1 MSRRAKII
9 ATLGPSS
16 EGAECLAALI
26 EAGVDVARLNFSHGT
41 QLEHGSHMGLVRQ
54 AADRAGR
61 PVTILQDLQG
71 PKLRT
76 GPTRDGQTVLL
87 TPGSRVRLSAETTPT
102 TPTAISIT
110 YPALTRDLRPGAR
123 ILLRDGEIQLQVER
137 VDGDVVL
144 AQVTAGGELGPA
156 AGVHFPGVRLS
167 AEALTEKDL
176 ADLAFGLEHGI
187 DAVALSFVRR
197 ADDVRA
203 VRRAMGERGAGEL
216 RPWVIAKI
224 ERAEALDN
232 LAEILAEADGVIVAR
247 GDLDLEVTAERVP
260 SLQKRIIREANAAG
274 RIVITATQMLESMI
288 HSPRPTR
295 AEVSDVA
302 NAVFD
307 GSDALMLSGETAIGD
322 YPIEAVMVMDR
333 IILDA
338 EHNSAFGRP
347 DDAAGED
354 DAEATTRAAW
364 ALASDRNVAAIA
376 VFTRSGRTA
385 QLMAKVRPP
394 VPILAFTPEADTLR
408 RVNLCWGVEPHQVP
422 LANSVEAM
430 ILDVEQV
437 IRATGRARPGQ
448 QIVLVASLPVG
459 AMGPANFTL
468 LHTLRA

>member
-9 ATLGPSS
+9 ATLGPSA
-16 EGAECLAALI
+16 EGAERLAALI
-26 EAGVDVARLNFSHGT
+26 EAGVDVVRLNFSHGT
-41 QLEHGSHMGLVRQ
+41 QLEHGSHMETVRH
-54 AADRAGR
+54 AADHAGR

-76 GPTRDGQTVLL
+76 GPTRDGQTVHM
-87 TPGSRVRLSAETTPT
+87 TPGGRVRLSAETTPT
-102 TPTAISIT
+102 TPTTISIT
-110 YPALTRDLRPGAR
+110 YPALARDLRPGAR
-123 ILLRDGEIQLQVER
+123 ILLRDGEIQLRVDR
-137 VDGDVVL
+137 VDGDDIL
-144 AQVTAGGELGPA
+144 AEVITGGELGPA

-176 ADLAFGLEHGI
+176 DDLAFGLEHGV

-203 VRRAMGERGAGEL
+203 VRRAMGERGAGGL

-232 LAEILAEADGVIVAR
+232 LAEILAEADGVLVAR
-247 GDLDLEVTAERVP
+247 GDLDLEVSTERVP

-288 HSPRPTR
+288 HNPRPTR

-322 YPIEAVMVMDR
+322 YPIEAVKVMDR

-338 EHNSAFGRP
+338 ERNSAFDRP
-347 DDAAGED
+347 DDADGED
-354 DAEATTRAAW
+354 DAEATARAAW
-364 ALASDRNVAAIA
+364 ALASDRNVAAVA

-394 VPILAFTPEADTLR
+394 VPILAFTPEAETLR
-408 RVNLCWGVEPHQVP
+408 RMNLCWGVEPHGVP

-430 ILDVEQV
+430 IVDVEQV

-468 LHTLRA
+468 LHTLRD

>member
-9 ATLGPSS
+9 ATLGPSA
-16 EGAECLAALI
+16 EGVDRLTALI
-26 EAGVDVARLNFSHGT
+26 EAGVDVVRLNFSHGT
-41 QLEHGSHMGLVRQ
+41 QLQHAGYVESVRQ
-54 AADRAGR
+54 AADHAGR
-61 PVTILQDLQG
+61 SVTILQDLQG

-87 TPGSRVRLSAETTPT
+87 TTGSRVRLSAEPAPT
-102 TPTAISIT
+102 TPESISIT
-110 YPALTRDLRPGAR
+110 YPALARDLRPGAR
-123 ILLRDGEIQLQVER
+123 ILLRDGEIQLQVDR
-137 VDGDVVL
+137 VDGDDVL
-144 AQVTAGGELGPA
+144 AEVITGGELGPA

-176 ADLAFGLEHGI
+176 DDLAFGLRRGV
-187 DAVALSFVRR
+187 DAVALSFVRQPG
-197 ADDVRA
+197 DVRA
-203 VRRAMGERGAGEL
+203 IRRAMGDRATGDL

-224 ERAEALDN
+224 ERAEALDH
-232 LAEILAEADGVIVAR
+232 LPGILAEADGVIVAR

-274 RIVITATQMLESMI
+274 RIVITATQMLETMI

-322 YPIEAVMVMDR
+322 YPIEAVQVMDR

-338 EHNSAFGRP
+338 ERNSSFDRP

-354 DAEATTRAAW
+354 DAEATARAAW

-385 QLMAKVRPP
+385 QLMAKARPP

-408 RVNLCWGVEPHQVP
+408 RMNLCWGVEPHVVP

-430 ILDVEQV
+430 IVDVEQV
-437 IRATGRARPGQ
+437 IRGTGRARPGQ

>member
-1 MSRRAKII
+1 MSRRAKIL

-16 EGAECLAALI
+16 AGAERLAALI
-26 EAGVDVARLNFSHGT
+26 EAGVDVVRLNFSHGT
-41 QLEHGSHMGLVRQ
+41 QPEHGSHIEAVRQ
-54 AADRAGR
+54 AADHAGR

-87 TPGSRVRLSAETTPT
+87 TPGSRVRLSAESTPT
-102 TPTAISIT
+102 TPATISIT
-110 YPALTRDLRPGAR
+110 YPALARDLRPGAR
-123 ILLRDGEIQLQVER
+123 ILLRDGEIQLRVER
-137 VDGDVVL
+137 VDGDDVL
-144 AQVTAGGELGPA
+144 AEVTAGGELGPA

-203 VRRAMGERGAGEL
+203 VRRAMGERGAGRL

-322 YPIEAVMVMDR
+322 YPIEAVQVMDR

-338 EHNSAFGRP
+338 ERNSAFERP

-354 DAEATTRAAW
+354 DAEATARAAW

-408 RVNLCWGVEPHQVP
+408 RMNLCWGVEPHGVP
-422 LANSVEAM
+422 LADSVEAM
-430 ILDVEQV
+430 IVDVEQV

-468 LHTLRA
+468 LHTLRD